1 MTVGSPPLFGQCPN
15 ARSVGLAGTGTAT
28 VAGVLLAISHT
39 TGPVRWPGIL
49 SFFSTRCVLH
59 TRLPFLGGLSVF
71 WATGVIVVMASVGF
85 FRILNSHTLGMWEL
99 L

>member
-1 MTVGSPPLFGQCPN
+1 MIAEVTVGSPPLFGQCPN

-28 VAGVLLAISHT
+28 VADVLLAISDL
-39 TGPVRWPGIL
+39 TGPARLAGIPVFL
-49 SFFSTRCVLH
+49 FSPRCVSH

-85 FRILNSHTLGMWEL
+85 F
-99 L
+99 